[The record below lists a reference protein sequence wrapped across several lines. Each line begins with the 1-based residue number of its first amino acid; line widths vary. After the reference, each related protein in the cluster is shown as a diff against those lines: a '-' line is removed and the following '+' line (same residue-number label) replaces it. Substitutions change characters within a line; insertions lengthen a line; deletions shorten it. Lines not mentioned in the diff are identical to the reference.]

1 MTVPRTDHDMDDRDA
16 APPHRRRPGVFA
28 GGSGE
33 DEDLRCRAASVSRF
47 AGMRRC
53 PCRRPDRR
61 SAAASAI
68 TARTAPEP
76 RGISGRKAGHEPGRM
91 TAPRPGQTG
100 RARLIFVNYRRANPG
115 VGLLAPGLLPGR
127 EGKDGAATGP
137 AADISTE
144 PAGSRVSTPLLPS
157 RRPRRAAAR
166 RTTTRSAGRHG
177 ARRNQPPG
185 TRASPGAGEPGQT
198 GCRAPR
204 GFRTEQR
211 CAA

>member
-157 RRPRRAAAR
+157 RRPRRRRPGERRHEAR
-166 RTTTRSAGRHG
+166 GVMAHG
-177 ARRNQPPG
+177 ATSLRGQGPPPEP
-185 TRASPGAGEPGQT
+185 AS
-198 GCRAPR
+198 R
-204 GFRTEQR
+204 GKPVPCPARLSN
-211 CAA
+211 